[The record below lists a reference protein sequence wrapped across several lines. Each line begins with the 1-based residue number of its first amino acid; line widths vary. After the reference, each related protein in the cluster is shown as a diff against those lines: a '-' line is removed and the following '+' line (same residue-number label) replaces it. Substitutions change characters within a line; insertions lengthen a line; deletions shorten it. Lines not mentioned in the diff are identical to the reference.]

1 VHDKGVFD
9 LLRSYGDLDSNL
21 RQELSLVFVGDGA
34 ARQELEKQAMKIHPG
49 RVDFVGFLQGEQ
61 LARFYA
67 LAEMFVLPTHSDTW
81 GLVVNEAMACGLP
94 IICTDVAGC
103 VRDLVQDGWNGIT
116 FPAGNTAALTGAMMK
131 LSSDG
136 ALRCLM
142 GSRSKERILRYS
154 PEACAS
160 GIAEAVLESRIAT
173 YV

>member
-1 VHDKGVFD
+1 
-9 LLRSYGDLDSNL
+9 
-21 RQELSLVFVGDGA
+21 
-34 ARQELEKQAMKIHPG
+34 MKIHPG
-49 RVDFVGFLQGEQ
+49 RVDFVGFLQREQ
-61 LARFYA
+61 LARCYA

-94 IICTDVAGC
+94 IVCTDVAGC